1 MISTLLVISAL
12 MISLI
17 VAMML
22 GIQKSDLEDGD
33 LLWINYLNMTSKPWV
48 LTIDSGGIWHTTIN
62 PYIWDWSHG
71 SFVSHDIAF
80 KCIQTVGQLTTVI
93 FVLMGTYFSLH
104 TSKARDDAR
113 CFGRWMCLGMLLVVG
128 SFVLFFAA
136 FFQGTSAIGN
146 AMGILYPAIRWHSSY
161 TDLLEEVETGNHFE
175 KRNFVVEPMAQSTL
189 NNYAIAG
196 IAIGLAGGSIAN
208 LLASWSSDPKDEE
221 MSSFLHSLS
230 LDELDVDEYLL
241 TFSRERLSLGQIKH
255 LSLEQLA
262 WIGIPCGDALKMLQG
277 RETISTVAPAELDTS
292 SPVQENPG
300 PSTGI
305 SLRRDTSAPTSDTSH
320 WVSIER
326 NHKIEARPTYTT
338 DISLSMSDDSPKS
351 N

>member
-1 MISTLLVISAL
+1 
-12 MISLI
+12 
-17 VAMML
+17 
-22 GIQKSDLEDGD
+22 
-33 LLWINYLNMTSKPWV
+33 
-48 LTIDSGGIWHTTIN
+48 
-62 PYIWDWSHG
+62 
-71 SFVSHDIAF
+71 
-80 KCIQTVGQLTTVI
+80 
-93 FVLMGTYFSLH
+93 
-104 TSKARDDAR
+104 
-113 CFGRWMCLGMLLVVG
+113 
-128 SFVLFFAA
+128 
-136 FFQGTSAIGN
+136 
-146 AMGILYPAIRWHSSY
+146 
-161 TDLLEEVETGNHFE
+161 
-175 KRNFVVEPMAQSTL
+175 
-189 NNYAIAG
+189 
-196 IAIGLAGGSIAN
+196 
-208 LLASWSSDPKDEE
+208 

-292 SPVQENPG
+292 SPVQQNPG

-305 SLRRDTSAPTSDTSH
+305 SLQRDTSAPTSDTSH